1 MKETDESVYR
11 GHPQCISTLV
21 VFLWEERGDY
31 YRALSS
37 KPLRVCFKLLL
48 IVAETCST
56 FKKHFRDPQD
66 TLKAHLHG
74 NIAPAMSDK
83 SKCVFLKSR
92 SGILTGFEGQEKH
105 LTHDRTSFLV

>member
-1 MKETDESVYR
+1 MKETDESVFR

-21 VFLWEERGDY
+21 VFLWEERGDH

-37 KPLRVCFKLLL
+37 NPLRVCFKLLL

-66 TLKAHLHG
+66 TLEAHLHG
-74 NIAPAMSDK
+74 NIAPALSDK
-83 SKCVFLKSR
+83 VKMCLLEVPQWNFNRFRGSR
-92 SGILTGFEGQEKH
+92 ETLDT
-105 LTHDRTSFLV
+105 